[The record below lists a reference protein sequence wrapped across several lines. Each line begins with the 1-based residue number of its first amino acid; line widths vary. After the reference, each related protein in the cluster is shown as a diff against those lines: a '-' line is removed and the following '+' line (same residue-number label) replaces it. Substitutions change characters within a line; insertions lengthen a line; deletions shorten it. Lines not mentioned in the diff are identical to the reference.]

1 MKYVLSPLRL
11 NAIVLVLLFLPAMA
25 MAAEPASQEK
35 SKQEAADDVTL
46 SGIVVDE
53 QDKPVPGVTV
63 FVEWRYPEQER
74 VETKTDK
81 QGRFILRPSKKNVRG
96 QMIQAITDSGQKLA
110 QARILRRNVDQDHA
124 QHDLRLQLQ
133 PARRV
138 ELHIVDATG
147 KPIANAKTGII
158 GDFRDWGT
166 NTTDEKGHVVY
177 HVPQDVIIDY
187 VFALSDGHGADYQ
200 AYVLPRGQAGDKITK
215 PPAIPD
221 HPIHLTLDGTQ
232 PLEVQLKATDD
243 TPIAG
248 AKIYPWLLKK
258 PDQPQDLNL
267 SYFLS
272 LVQQTTDAS
281 GKVDIAWIPHWQKS
295 PLTIWPQDKEHVIQR
310 GSYDPKTGN
319 GILTIKLEKLVPLAG
334 SVTLPDGSPA
344 KGISVSAS
352 GEGYQI
358 DSFRSTTQ
366 TDKEGRYVI
375 KAAPGMV
382 YLVLVTDKKWAS
394 RPHTGF
400 PLLPGKPSENLDF
413 QLRPA
418 TRLFGRV
425 TVGSRD
431 EPVKGQRIDV
441 YQYGQAA
448 NKIQGVQL
456 PNPENK
462 NKWVQPIT
470 VQSTSTDEN
479 GKFELFVG
487 DGKFDI
493 RGPAQIA
500 VQKIDTVQKFEIAGE
515 SEKEFNF
522 HAVRPEKGILEGTI
536 VTGDPPQ
543 PVPEA
548 EVTGIY
554 RASLAGIDMKSKTDE
569 SGKFKVERE
578 LHRTVIYARSKD
590 KKLAG
595 VVEIGPDD
603 KTVTV
608 PLRPLGSAS
617 GKLVDAKT
625 KEPMQER
632 EISYSVKVHEGPN
645 NNSPFRSSF
654 GGKTTTDQAGR
665 FEIVNLVLGQ
675 KYDIN
680 LVNRPKDQPD
690 RISWRTVETVKAE
703 DSQPLDLGV
712 VEVSPP
718 PAPYKPP
725 TLEERIT
732 AAFNVKGTPLE
743 RVTRSKQDAK
753 ITMQHL
759 LILFGEPKGD
769 AVQQWMKLRYED
781 QDVREALNSFVVLAI
796 DTSGEK
802 RAAAEELA
810 QTLDENLEGV
820 HADFFVVITDDQGK
834 RLANADIGALSAD
847 GKISKEKLLTLLKA
861 HTVPTLDAQELLQT
875 ALKQAK
881 KENKRIIIQ
890 ETATWCGP
898 CRLLSRFLVKERK
911 LWERDYL
918 WIKIDHRWTGS
929 DEMMKTMRAGAQ
941 GGIPW
946 WAILD
951 QDGKVLVTSND
962 EEGTNIGF
970 PGEQSDRAHFRTM
983 LEKTAI
989 RLTPMEINTLVESLK
1004 QEE

>member
-1 MKYVLSPLRL
+1 MPVFAL
-11 NAIVLVLLFLPAMA
+11 VLVSLFLPDMA
-25 MAAEPASQEK
+25 MAAEPASQK
-35 SKQEAADDVTL
+35 KTKQEAEDTITL
-46 SGIVVDE
+46 SGVVVDE
-53 QDKPVPGVTV
+53 QDKPVPGVKV
-63 FVEWRYPEQER
+63 LIEWKYLEQKR
-74 VETKTDK
+74 DETKTDK
-81 QGRFILRPSKKNVRG
+81 QGRFTLRTSKKNVRG
-96 QMIQAITDSGQKLA
+96 QIIQAITDSGQKLA
-110 QARILRRNVDQDHA
+110 QRRILRRNIDQDHA
-124 QHDLRLQLQ
+124 EHELRLQLQ

-138 ELHIVDATG
+138 ELHVVDATG

-158 GDFRDWGT
+158 GGYRDQGT
-166 NTTDEKGHVVY
+166 NTTDGQGHVVY
-177 HVPQDVIIDY
+177 HVPQDVKIQY
-187 VFALSDGHGADYQ
+187 VFAVSDGHGADYK
-200 AYVLPRGQAGDKITK
+200 AYVLPRGQSGDKITK
-215 PPAIPD
+215 PPAFPD
-221 HPIHLTLDGTQ
+221 HP
-232 PLEVQLKATDD
+232 VQLKLEGAQPLKVQLKETDG

-248 AKIYPWLLKK
+248 VKVYPWLLDK
-258 PDQPQDLNL
+258 PDQTQDLNL
-267 SYFLS
+267 SYFYR
-272 LVQQTTDAS
+272 LVEQTTDAE
-281 GKVDIAWIPHWQKS
+281 GTVVFAWIPDWQKS
-295 PLTIWPQDKEHVIQR
+295 PLTIWPRDQEHVHQR
-310 GSYDPKTGN
+310 GNYDPKIGDGT
-319 GILTIKLEKLVPLAG
+319 LTIKLQKLVPLAG
-334 SVTLPDGSPA
+334 RVTLPDGSPA
-344 KGISVSAS
+344 KRISISAS
-352 GEGYQI
+352 GEGYQF
-358 DSFRSTTQ
+358 DSFRSTAQ
-366 TDKEGRYVI
+366 TDEEGRYVI
-375 KAAPGMV
+375 KAAPNMV
-382 YLVLVTDKKWAS
+382 YLLVVNNLVVVNGKKWAS
-394 RPHTGF
+394 KPHTSF
-400 PLLPGKPSENLDF
+400 ALLPGKPIENLDF

-425 TVGSRD
+425 TLGSQH
-431 EPVKGQRIDV
+431 EPVKGQRINV

-479 GKFELFVG
+479 GKFELSVG
-487 DGKFDI
+487 DGKYDI
-493 RGPAQIA
+493 RGPRQNP
-500 VQKIDTVQKFEIAGE
+500 VQKFEIAGE

-522 HAVRPEKGILEGTI
+522 HAARPEKGILEGTI

-543 PVPEA
+543 PVPDA
-548 EVTGIY
+548 EITGIY

-569 SGKFKVERE
+569 SGQFKVERE

-590 KKLAG
+590 KKRAG

-608 PLRPLGSAS
+608 LLRPLGSAS

-632 EISYSVKVHEGPN
+632 EISYSVKVHEGPS

-654 GGKTTTDQAGR
+654 GGKTRTDQAGR

-680 LVNRPKDQPD
+680 LVIRPKDQPD

-718 PAPYKPP
+718 PTPYQPP

-743 RVTRSKQDAK
+743 RFNRSKQDAK

-769 AVQQWMKLRYED
+769 AVQQLMKLRYED

-796 DTSGEK
+796 DTSADK
-802 RAAAEELA
+802 RTAAEELA
-810 QTLDENLEGV
+810 KTLGENLDGV
-820 HADFFVVITDDQGK
+820 HADFFLVITDEQGK
-834 RLANADIGALSAD
+834 RLANVDASLLSTD
-847 GKISKEKLLTLLKA
+847 GKISKEKFLELLKA
-861 HTVPTLDAQELLQT
+861 HTVPTLDAQELLAT
-875 ALKQAK
+875 ALKKAK

-898 CRLLSRFLVKERK
+898 CRLLSRFLVKERN
-911 LWERDYL
+911 LWERDYI

-929 DEMMKTMRAGAQ
+929 SEMMKTMRAGAQ

-951 QDGKVLVTSND
+951 KDGKVLVTSND

-970 PGEQSDRAHFRTM
+970 PGEQSGRVHFRTM

>member
-1 MKYVLSPLRL
+1 
-11 NAIVLVLLFLPAMA
+11 
-25 MAAEPASQEK
+25 
-35 SKQEAADDVTL
+35 
-46 SGIVVDE
+46 
-53 QDKPVPGVTV
+53 
-63 FVEWRYPEQER
+63 
-74 VETKTDK
+74 
-81 QGRFILRPSKKNVRG
+81 
-96 QMIQAITDSGQKLA
+96 
-110 QARILRRNVDQDHA
+110 
-124 QHDLRLQLQ
+124 
-133 PARRV
+133 
-138 ELHIVDATG
+138 
-147 KPIANAKTGII
+147 
-158 GDFRDWGT
+158 
-166 NTTDEKGHVVY
+166 
-177 HVPQDVIIDY
+177 
-187 VFALSDGHGADYQ
+187 VFAISEGHGADYK

-221 HPIHLTLDGTQ
+221 HPIRLTLDGTQ
-232 PLEVQLKATDD
+232 PLQVQLKATDG

-248 AKIYPWLLKK
+248 AKIYPWLLEK

-267 SYFLS
+267 SYFMS
-272 LVQQTTDAS
+272 LVEQTTDAS
-281 GKVDIAWIPHWQKS
+281 GTVVFNWIPHWQKS

-310 GSYDPKTGN
+310 GSYDPKTGE
-319 GILTIKLEKLVPLAG
+319 GTLTIKLENLVPLAG
-334 SVTLPDGSPA
+334 RVTLPDGSPA
-344 KGISVSAS
+344 TGISVSAS

-382 YLVLVTDKKWAS
+382 YLVVVHDKKWAS

-400 PLLPGKPSENLDF
+400 PLLSGKPIENLDF

-418 TRLFGRV
+418 TRLFGCV
-425 TVGSRD
+425 TVGSQN

-441 YQYGQAA
+441 YQYGQDV
-448 NKIQGVQL
+448 NNMQGVKL
-456 PNPENK
+456 PNPK
-462 NKWVQPIT
+462 NSHKWVQPIT
-470 VQSTSTDEN
+470 VHNTSTDEN

-493 RGPAQIA
+493 RGPAQVA
-500 VQKIDTVQKFEIAGE
+500 VQKIDTIQKFEIAGE

-548 EVTGIY
+548 EITGIY
-554 RASLAGIDMKSKTDE
+554 RASLASGDMKSTSDK

-595 VVEIGPDD
+595 VVEIGPDE

-608 PLRPLGSAS
+608 LLRPLGSAS
-617 GKLVDAKT
+617 GQLVDAKT
-625 KEPMQER
+625 KEPMPER
-632 EISYSVKVHEGPN
+632 EISYGVKVYIGAN
-645 NNSPFRSSF
+645 SNSPFRTSF

-680 LVNRPKDQPD
+680 LVNRPKDQPN
-690 RISWRTVETVKAE
+690 RISWRTVDTVKAE
-703 DSQPLDLGV
+703 DSQPLALGT

-732 AAFNVKGTPLE
+732 AAFNAKGTPLE
-743 RVTRSKQDAK
+743 RFTRSKQDAK

-796 DTSGEK
+796 DTSGDK

-810 QTLDENLEGV
+810 KTLDENLEGV
-820 HADFFVVITDDQGK
+820 HADFCIVAVDEQGR
-834 RLANADIGALSAD
+834 RLANADIGALSSD
-847 GKISKEKLLTLLKA
+847 GKISQEKFLTFLKA
-861 HTVPTLDAQELLQT
+861 YTVPTLDAQELLAT

-881 KENKRIIIQ
+881 AENKRIIIQ

-898 CRLLSRFLVKERK
+898 CRLLSRFLDKERMV
-911 LWERDYL
+911 WERDYI
-918 WIKIDHRWTGS
+918 WIKIDHRWSGS

-970 PGEQSDRAHFRTM
+970 PSEQSDRAHFRTM

-989 RLTPMEINTLVESLK
+989 RLTPADINTLVEALK
-1004 QEE
+1004 QDE

>member
-1 MKYVLSPLRL
+1 MKYPHFSMPVF
-11 NAIVLVLLFLPAMA
+11 ALVILFLPAMA
-25 MAAEPASQEK
+25 IAAEPASQEK
-35 SKQEAADDVTL
+35 TKQEAADEITL

-53 QDKPVPGVTV
+53 QDQPVQGIKV
-63 FVEWRYPEQER
+63 FVEWQYPKR
-74 VETKTDK
+74 DRIETITDG
-81 QGRFILRPSKKNVRG
+81 QGHFKLRASSQKVRG
-96 QMIQAITDSGQKLA
+96 QKIQAITDSGQRLA
-110 QARILRRNVDQDHA
+110 QRRILRRNVDQDHA

-138 ELHIVDATG
+138 ELHVVDASG

-158 GDFRDWGT
+158 GDFRNWGT
-166 NTTDEKGHVVY
+166 NTTDEKGRVVY
-177 HVPQDVIIDY
+177 HVPQDVKIDY
-187 VFALSDGHGADYQ
+187 VFALSEGHGADYK

-221 HPIHLTLDGTQ
+221 HPIRLTLDGTQ
-232 PLEVQLKATDD
+232 PLEVQLKATDG
-243 TPIAG
+243 TPIVG
-248 AKIYPWLLKK
+248 AKIYPWLLEK

-267 SYFLS
+267 SYFMS

-310 GSYDPKTGN
+310 GSYDPKTGE
-319 GILTIKLEKLVPLAG
+319 GTLTIKLEKLVPLAG
-334 SVTLPDGSPA
+334 RVTLPDGSPA

-352 GEGYQI
+352 GKGYQF
-358 DSFRSTTQ
+358 DSFQSTTQ
-366 TDKEGRYVI
+366 TDEEGRYVI
-375 KAAPGMV
+375 KAAPDMV
-382 YLVLVTDKKWAS
+382 YLLVVNNLVVVNGKKWAS
-394 RPHTGF
+394 KPHTGF
-400 PLLPGKPSENLDF
+400 ALLPGKPIENLDF
-413 QLRPA
+413 QLCPA

-425 TVGSRD
+425 TVGSQH
-431 EPVKGQRIDV
+431 EPVKGQRINV

-479 GKFELFVG
+479 GKFELSVG

-493 RGPAQIA
+493 RGPRQNP
-500 VQKIDTVQKFEIAGE
+500 VLKFEIAGE

-522 HAVRPEKGILEGTI
+522 HAVRPEKGILQGTI
-536 VTGDPPQ
+536 VTGDPPR
-543 PVPEA
+543 PVPDA

-617 GKLVDAKT
+617 GQLIDAKT
-625 KEPMQER
+625 KQPMQER
-632 EISYSVKVHEGPN
+632 EVSYGVKVYEGDK
-645 NNSPFRSSF
+645 NSPFRTSF

-665 FEIVNLVLGQ
+665 FEIVNLILGQ

-680 LVNRPKDQPD
+680 LVSHPKDELS
-690 RISWRTVETVKAE
+690 RISWRTVDTVKAE

-712 VEVSPP
+712 VEASPP
-718 PAPYKPP
+718 RAPYRPP

-732 AAFNVKGTPLE
+732 AAFSVKGTPLE
-743 RVTRSKQDAK
+743 RFKKSKQDAK

-759 LILFGEPKGD
+759 LVLFGDPQGE
-769 AVQQWMKLRYED
+769 AVKQFMTLRYQD
-781 QDVREALNSFVVLAI
+781 QAVRKALYSFRVMAV
-796 DTSGEK
+796 DTSADK
-802 RAAAEELA
+802 RDAAKELA
-810 QTLDENLEGV
+810 KTLGENLDGV
-820 HADFFVVITDDQGK
+820 PADFFLVITDEQGK
-834 RLANADIGALSAD
+834 RLANVDASLLSAD
-847 GKISKEKLLTLLKA
+847 GKISKEKFLALLNA
-861 HTVPTLDAQELLQT
+861 HTVPTFDAQELLAT

-881 KENKRIIIQ
+881 QENKRIIIQ

-898 CRLLSRFLVKERK
+898 CRLLSRFLVKERN
-911 LWERDYL
+911 LWERDYI

-951 QDGKVLVTSND
+951 KDGKVLVTSND

-970 PGEQSDRAHFRTM
+970 PGEQSGRVHFRTM